1 MIEEV
6 KSYKYLRFTV
16 KDNGLFNEHVSLIKE
31 KGNKAFYWLIAKS
44 KEQLGF

>member
-16 KDNGLFNEHVSLIKE
+16 NDNGLFNEHVSIKE